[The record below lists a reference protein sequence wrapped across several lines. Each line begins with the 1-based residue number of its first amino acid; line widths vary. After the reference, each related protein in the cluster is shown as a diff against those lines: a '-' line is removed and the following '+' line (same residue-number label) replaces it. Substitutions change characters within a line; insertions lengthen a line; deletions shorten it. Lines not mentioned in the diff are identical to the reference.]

1 MTILRKA
8 LRLTWLDV
16 VLLAEAC
23 VLLGAI
29 RVALSVLPWRRAH
42 VLIHSLR
49 IGPPAGVSIGRLE
62 WAVRNASRL
71 VPRATCLTRAFAL
84 DRLLCRAGYQSSV
97 QIGVAKE
104 PSGRF
109 VAHAWVEHDSQPLLD
124 TTSQVARYSRLVRLG
139 GTGLQFTP
147 RFAARPAGHRLCLK
161 SITKMPR

>member
-1 MTILRKA
+1 VTILRKA

-139 GTGLQFTP
+139 GEPPCSSP
-147 RFAARPAGHRLCLK
+147 RLRPGALITRSSLAGVAK
-161 SITKMPR
+161 